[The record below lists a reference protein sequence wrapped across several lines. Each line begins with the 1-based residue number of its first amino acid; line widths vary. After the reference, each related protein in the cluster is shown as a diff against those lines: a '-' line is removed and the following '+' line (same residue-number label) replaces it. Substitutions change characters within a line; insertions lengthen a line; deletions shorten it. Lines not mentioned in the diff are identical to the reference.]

1 MKLISK
7 IFVLIGV
14 FIIVFIFGREYIK
27 EPESKTGK
35 PVIEQKKEEP
45 RKEQE
50 YVSLILN
57 FGDSDIKK
65 FNNIVLR
72 DNFTVFDI
80 LKEIIAANNINFD
93 YKDYGGDMGVF
104 VNAIGEKTNNFNSG
118 YYWQYWINGQYS
130 KVGAS
135 SYKLKAGDVVEW
147 KYAKSELIK

>member
-27 EPESKTGK
+27 EPESKAGK

-45 RKEQE
+45 RQE
-50 YVSLILN
+50 YISLILN
-57 FGDSDIKK
+57 FGDSDVKR
-65 FNNIVLR
+65 FNNVVLK

-104 VNAIGEKTNNFNSG
+104 VNGIGEKTNDFDSG
-118 YYWQYWINGQYS
+118 YYWQYCINGQYS

-135 SYKLKAGDVVEW
+135 SYKLKASDVVD
-147 KYAKSELIK
+147 